1 MTEARSSAT
10 WLWAGVAGLL
20 VVGFL
25 VWLTATSEPSMV
37 AEVQEDAAAE
47 AVPPAAV
54 PPAAEV
60 VTAQQFED
68 SLGTYAGREVELAD
82 VVMVSKTGPQ
92 ILWVE
97 LPSGAT
103 FPVKADVAAAEG
115 VTPASR
121 VTVTGRVAQKT
132 AAVLDEWEASG
143 VLDGEEQRTQ
153 AESGSYYIEASAIR
167 PSGGSE

>member
-20 VVGFL
+20 VVGFM
-25 VWLTATSEPSMV
+25 VWLTVSSEPSVV
-37 AEVQEDAAAE
+37 AEVQEDSAQPAPTA
-47 AVPPAAV
+47 PP
-54 PPAAEV
+54 PSGAEV

-68 SLGTYAGREVELAD
+68 SVGSYAGREVALAD
-82 VVMVSKTGPQ
+82 VVVASKMGTQ

-103 FPVKADVAAAEG
+103 FPVKAEAAAAEG
-115 VTPASR
+115 VTPESR
-121 VTVTGRVAQKT
+121 VTVTGRVTETT

-143 VLDGEEQRTQ
+143 VLEGEEQRTQ
-153 AESGSYYIEASAIR
+153 VESGSYHIEASAIR